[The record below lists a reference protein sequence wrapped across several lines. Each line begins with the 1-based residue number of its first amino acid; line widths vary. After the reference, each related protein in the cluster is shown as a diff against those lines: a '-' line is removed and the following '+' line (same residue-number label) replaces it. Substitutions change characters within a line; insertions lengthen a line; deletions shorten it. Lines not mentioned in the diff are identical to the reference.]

1 MKEQLNE
8 AEKMYAETD
17 CAETTAL
24 YERQRVLGI
33 VKDIV
38 SMCSSISSEE
48 WAWVNNKLDE
58 LLAKGGAD
66 YDNKI

>member
-1 MKEQLNE
+1 MNGQLNE

-17 CAETTAL
+17 CVETTAL
-24 YERQRVLGI
+24 CERQRVLGI

-58 LLAKGGAD
+58 LSTKGGAD